1 MKKEVSMK
9 PRICAVI
16 TSKDL
21 KAVRKIEPF
30 VELFEVRIDLVGEGW
45 PDLARQLKKPWIACN
60 RRADEDGRW
69 EKDEAGRIEELIKAV
84 ELGANMVDIEL
95 RTENLEK
102 AIPLITKRAKCLVS
116 LHELKKTPPLN
127 RLKEIVHRQLDA
139 GADICKVITTAQSF
153 EDNLTTLQ
161 LIAEFPK
168 IKVVSFAMGP
178 LGFTSRIF
186 CPLVGGYFTYASIGE
201 GKESAPGQITVSHL
215 SKIYGMMTA

>member
-1 MKKEVSMK
+1 MKKEVIMK

-16 TSKDL
+16 INKDL
-21 KAVRKIEPF
+21 KAAREIEPF
-30 VELFEVRIDLVGEGW
+30 VELFEVRIDLIGNGW
-45 PDLARQLKKPWIACN
+45 PDLAKQLKKPWIACN
-60 RRADEDGRW
+60 RKNAEGGRW

-84 ELGANMVDIEL
+84 ELGANIVDIEL

-102 AIPLITKRAKCLVS
+102 AIPLIKKRAKCLVS

-168 IKVVSFAMGP
+168 IKVISFAMGP

-186 CPLVGGYFTYASIGE
+186 CPLVGGYFTYASIRE
-201 GKESAPGQITVSHL
+201 GKESASGQITVSHL